1 VGLGLVSVSMRHLEM
16 CCVALHCVVC
26 TQLRHAS
33 FHFQFVVGYFLTWS
47 LYFLS
52 HCVLGGGFAVF
63 SRFDIH
69 SDVLMPFR
77 DEMIVLMSRRFS
89 FYVIPLAE

>member
-1 VGLGLVSVSMRHLEM
+1 MGLGLVSASMRHLEM

-33 FHFQFVVGYFLTWS
+33 FHLQFVVGYYRTWS

-52 HCVLGGGFAVF
+52 HCVLGVVLLF
-63 SRFDIH
+63 SL
-69 SDVLMPFR
+69 VLISTAMF
-77 DEMIVLMSRRFS
+77 
-89 FYVIPLAE
+89 